1 MNKAYKVIWSKVKGC
16 YVVVSELAKERG
28 KNNSRGKHAL
38 LAGIVMATLL
48 GGVSLPAGTVFAA
61 DPPAAPPAN
70 DIHYVAVGV
79 NTSEAIEARDNKGDS
94 GTSTVDPTANY
105 KFPQTSTINFIS
117 IGAEASAWA
126 NGAVAMGFKTAAK
139 GEYATALGTGSNAQ
153 SKGDIALGWKAY
165 TSGFVDENG
174 ENTEP
179 NKIAIGTES
188 TAWKENGISIG
199 TKSKT
204 WYDNAIAI
212 GNEAETGNKGGGA
225 SNDSIA
231 IGNRAKIQGQKNVA
245 IGSEVTVGTGST
257 SSGSSYVVAIGS
269 ESHAYDTD
277 SVVIG
282 GHSEVHE
289 NATVVGNRSKAG
301 MQSVGGV
308 GQQR

>member
-48 GGVSLPAGTVFAA
+48 GSALFPADMVYAA
-61 DPPAAPPAN
+61 DGAA
-70 DIHYVAVGV
+70 HYVNVAV
-79 NTSEAIEARDNKGDS
+79 NTGKTIEARKYPGETIEES
-94 GTSTVDPTANY
+94 AIDPDVNYDLSAN
-105 KFPQTSTINFIS
+105 PTINAIS
-117 IGAEASAWA
+117 IGAETSAGA
-126 NGAVAMGFKTAAK
+126 NGAVAMGFKTIAK
-139 GEYATALGTGSNAQ
+139 GEYATALGTGSAAY
-153 SKGDIALGWKAY
+153 SKGDLALGWKAY
-165 TSGFVDENG
+165 TDWNQ
-174 ENTEP
+174 P

-188 TAWKENGISIG
+188 TALKENGISIG

-212 GNEAETGNKGGGA
+212 GNEAETGNKGGVT

-231 IGNRAKIQGQKNVA
+231 IGNKAKIQGQKNVA
-245 IGSEVTVGTGST
+245 IGSKVTVGTGST

-269 ESHAYDTD
+269 DSHAYDTD

-282 GHSEVHE
+282 GHSEVRE
-289 NATVVGNRSKAG
+289 NAVVVGNRSKAG
-301 MQSVGGV
+301 MQSLPV
-308 GQQR
+308 RTTPTRSTWRS